1 MRRAATVVSFQQLQE
16 EDEAPAAV
24 AVAAAAAAAAAAPP
38 PPSEFVGPD
47 GALLPDAAV
56 AHIAGTRLP
65 RYLFS
70 AARMTGGLPRPPSV
84 DLQEAAAAAG
94 RAVAAA
100 AAAGATTTAA
110 TGGGADGP
118 LPPPLVPM
126 SSGGG
131 GSILTLRVAGGGGGG
146 SSAAGRSGSTSDDG
160 EPTSSGNGGASPR
173 GGGGGG
179 GGDRNAAEALGA
191 VAQRSLLD
199 VALLALWDER
209 AERGLFRYDVTAC
222 PTRVLPGVWG
232 FVAQLNEGRA
242 NLKRPTEFRVDAVV
256 QPFDGAKFN
265 FKKAYAREVL
275 FAFEPRPG
283 GDHARPLP
291 GNPLGAGGRA
301 PGVPP
306 PVLQESARVGPS
318 PHLVVINVSPIDYGH
333 VLLVPRALCD
343 LPQLLS
349 PETLRLALQFAQ
361 EAANPYLRV
370 GFNSLGAYATI
381 NHLHFQAYYLAAT
394 MPYERAPTTLLPRR
408 QQPRSSVTNGGV
420 GGAVAAAAAALAG
433 LATAAGGAGGSG
445 TGAGGGAGAG
455 LPPLPPAPP
464 RLLSRAEALVG
475 APVAG
480 VRLSRTSDY
489 PVRGFVAEGGTLA
502 ARAAVVGAAALELQ
516 RLNRPHNVL
525 VSDAGGRVFLFP
537 QRYAERQ
544 ARGEVEAELL
554 DTGVNPAA
562 FEIAGHMVMKRR
574 EDYDGL
580 SQELAWRLLDAISL
594 TEGDFLA
601 LAERLF
607 GGGGCPPPGAAA
619 GAGAS
624 SGGAAPPASSSL
636 SPPLPLLPALLGTS
650 PSSSWGRPPLRPN
663 SGGGGGG
670 AA

>member
-1 MRRAATVVSFQQLQE
+1 MASSSAPVYITRAATVVSFQQLQE
-16 EDEAPAAV
+16 EEDNGGEPQ
-24 AVAAAAAAAAAAPP
+24 AAAAAAAAAAPAP
-38 PPSEFVGPD
+38 PPEEEGFVGPD
-47 GALLPDAAV
+47 GALLDDAPV

-70 AARMTGGLPRPPSV
+70 EARVSGGLPRPASV
-84 DLQEAAAAAG
+84 DLREAAAAAE
-94 RAVAAA
+94 RAAASAAAAAAA
-100 AAAGATTTAA
+100 AAAGDSGDADDADPPLA
-110 TGGGADGP
+110 LGGGHACGTAGGC
-118 LPPPLVPM
+118 
-126 SSGGG
+126 SSNGAAAG
-131 GSILTLRVAGGGGGG
+131 GSSGG
-146 SSAAGRSGSTSDDG
+146 SSAA
-160 EPTSSGNGGASPR
+160 ASPPPPDSPLAAAAAAAAASALAAAA
-173 GGGGGG
+173 
-179 GGDRNAAEALGA
+179 DRSAAEALGA

-199 VALLALWDER
+199 SALLALWDER

-256 QPFDGAKFN
+256 QPFDGGKFN

-291 GNPLGAGGRA
+291 GNPLAGGRA

-306 PVLQESARVGPS
+306 PELQERARAAPS
-318 PHLVVINVSPIDYGH
+318 PHLVIINVSPIDYGH
-333 VLLVPRALCD
+333 VLLVPKALDD
-343 LPQLLS
+343 LPQLLT

-370 GFNSLGAYATI
+370 GYNSLGAYATI
-381 NHLHFQAYYLAAT
+381 NHLHFQAYYLACT

-408 QQPRSSVTNGGV
+408 QQPRSSSTNGGV
-420 GGAVAAAAAALAG
+420 GGAVARAAAASGMLPPPGPPSAL
-433 LATAAGGAGGSG
+433 GGGGGSG
-445 TGAGGGAGAG
+445 GA
-455 LPPLPPAPP
+455 PLQQ

-502 ARAAVVGAAALELQ
+502 ARAAVIGAAALEMQ
-516 RLNRPHNVL
+516 RRNQPHNVL

-537 QRYAERQ
+537 QRYADRQ
-544 ARGEVEAELL
+544 ARGEVEDELL
-554 DTGVNPAA
+554 ETGVNPAA

-574 EDYDGL
+574 GDYDAMT
-580 SQELAWRLLDAISL
+580 QELAWRLLDAVTL
-594 TEGDFLA
+594 TEEGFLA
-601 LAERLF
+601 LAEELF
-607 GGGGCPPPGAAA
+607 GGGGCPPP
-619 GAGAS
+619 
-624 SGGAAPPASSSL
+624 PAS
-636 SPPLPLLPALLGTS
+636 
-650 PSSSWGRPPLRPN
+650 

-670 AA
+670 VAGALACSSFAPAAAAR